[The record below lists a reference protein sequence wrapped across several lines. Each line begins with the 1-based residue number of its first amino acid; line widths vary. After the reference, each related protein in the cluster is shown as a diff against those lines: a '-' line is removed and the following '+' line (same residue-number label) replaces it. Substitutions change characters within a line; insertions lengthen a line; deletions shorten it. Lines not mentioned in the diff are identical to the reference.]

1 MYFRYLLCNYG
12 EISFRVQPSLL
23 NKPVMGEKSRASVT
37 RMKTRERGA
46 GLCRCLARLLATR
59 FARHSKRI
67 ACWRAILSFQTPDM
81 AAMLVV
87 STIKIISKNL
97 HGNGI

>member
-1 MYFRYLLCNYG
+1 
-12 EISFRVQPSLL
+12 
-23 NKPVMGEKSRASVT
+23 MGEKSRASGT

-46 GLCRCLARLLATR
+46 GLCRCFARLLAAR

-67 ACWRAILSFQTPDM
+67 ACWQAILGFQPRDM

-87 STIKIISKNL
+87 STIKIILKN
-97 HGNGI
+97 

>member
-1 MYFRYLLCNYG
+1 
-12 EISFRVQPSLL
+12 
-23 NKPVMGEKSRASVT
+23 MGEKSLASGT
-37 RMKTRERGA
+37 RMETRERGT
-46 GLCRCLARLLATR
+46 GLCRCLARLLSER

-67 ACWRAILSFQTPDM
+67 ACWQAILGFQPRDM